1 MRERL
6 LNYNTAIREAI
17 EQSIKKNKKIIL
29 MGLGVDDPKGVFGTT
44 LNLHKTFKNN
54 VFDLPTAENAFTGI
68 GLGLSISGFKP
79 ILVHQVDFH
88 YYCRTNNK
96 SNIKMVFMVCK
107 VNVPMVIN

>member
-29 MGLGVDDPKGVFGTT
+29 MGLGVDDPKGVLAQPSTFIKHLKTT
-44 LNLHKTFKNN
+44 F
-54 VFDLPTAENAFTGI
+54 FDLPTAENAFTGI

-79 ILVHQVDFH
+79 ILVHQKVEFSLLSVEQII
-88 YYCRTNNK
+88 NQI
-96 SNIKMVFMVCK
+96 SNGIL
-107 VNVPMVIN
+107 

>member
-54 VFDLPTAENAFTGI
+54 KFENGGI
-68 GLGLSISGFKP
+68 TLYFNAKILIPICKILISFY
-79 ILVHQVDFH
+79 LL
-88 YYCRTNNK
+88 
-96 SNIKMVFMVCK
+96 M
-107 VNVPMVIN
+107 